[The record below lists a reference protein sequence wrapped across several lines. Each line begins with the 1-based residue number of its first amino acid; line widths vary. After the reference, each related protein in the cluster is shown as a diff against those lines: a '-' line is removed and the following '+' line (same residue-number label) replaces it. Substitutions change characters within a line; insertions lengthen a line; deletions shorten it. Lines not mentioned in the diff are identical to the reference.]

1 MSFRMQKIVAI
12 GGGGL
17 ALRETLAIDR
27 EIVRLTER
35 RRPRA
40 LFVPTASSDNA
51 DYCTAFRLI
60 YGGRLKCQCDALL
73 LLRDAPTHAATARR
87 IREAD
92 LIYVGGGN
100 TLKMMRRWRH
110 LGVDRLL
117 RQARKR
123 GTVLSGVSAG
133 ANCWFEYGSSDSMK
147 FYRPHDWTFIR
158 VRGLGFL
165 PATCCP
171 HYHREAREASFAE
184 MIGNHGGVGIALDDH
199 TALAV
204 VGDQYRVL
212 VSKASG
218 RAYKVERDGPTVR
231 TQQLPPSRSLTTSS
245 RLFENGAHTD
255 AGGREHSGKPDRR
268 SDETR

>member
-1 MSFRMQKIVAI
+1 MQKIVAI

-27 EIVRLTER
+27 EIVRLTQR

-40 LFVPTASSDNA
+40 LFIPTASSDNP
-51 DYCTAFRLI
+51 DYCRAFCLI
-60 YGGRLKCQCDALL
+60 YGERLGCQCDELL
-73 LLRDAPTHAATARR
+73 LLRDMPAHAALARR

-100 TLKMMRRWRH
+100 TLKMMRRWRR

-117 RQARKR
+117 AQARKR

-133 ANCWFEYGSSDSMK
+133 ANCWFAYGSSDSMK
-147 FYRPHDWTFIR
+147 FYRPDDWKFIR

-171 HYHREAREASFAE
+171 HYHRESREASFAE
-184 MIGNHGGVGIALDDH
+184 MIGNRGGVGIALDDH
-199 TALAV
+199 TALVV

-212 VSKASG
+212 VSKPTG
-218 RAYKVERDGPTVR
+218 RAYQVMRDRTVIR
-231 TQQLPPSRSLTTSS
+231 TQQLQPSRSFASLSAVLKDGL
-245 RLFENGAHTD
+245 R
-255 AGGREHSGKPDRR
+255 P
-268 SDETR
+268 

>member
-1 MSFRMQKIVAI
+1 VQKIVAI

-40 LFVPTASSDNA
+40 LFIPTASSDNP
-51 DYCTAFRLI
+51 DYCRAFRLI
-60 YGGRLKCQCDALL
+60 YGDRLGCQCDELL
-73 LLRDAPTHAATARR
+73 LLNDPPPHAALARTV
-87 IREAD
+87 READ

-100 TLKMMRRWRH
+100 TLKMMRRWRR

-117 RQARKR
+117 AQARKR

-147 FYRPHDWTFIR
+147 FYRPQDWKFIR

-171 HYHREAREASFAE
+171 HYHRESREASFAE
-184 MIGNHGGVGIALDDH
+184 MIGRHGGVGIALDDH
-199 TALAV
+199 TALV
-204 VGDQYRVL
+204 VIGDQYRVL
-212 VSKASG
+212 VSKPTG
-218 RAYKVERDGPTVR
+218 RGYKVARDGGAVQVEP
-231 TQQLPPSRSLTTSS
+231 LHPKHSLSDLG
-245 RLFENGAHTD
+245 RLV
-255 AGGREHSGKPDRR
+255 
-268 SDETR
+268 

>member
-1 MSFRMQKIVAI
+1 MQKIVAI

-40 LFVPTASSDNA
+40 LFLPTASSDNA

-60 YGGRLKCQCDALL
+60 YGDRLRCQCDVLL
-73 LLRDAPTHAATARR
+73 LLRNPPTHAALARS
-87 IREAD
+87 ICEAD

-117 RQARKR
+117 RQARKQ

-147 FYRPHDWTFIR
+147 FYRPDDWKFIR

-184 MIGNHGGVGIALDDH
+184 MIGKHGGVGIALDDH
-199 TALAV
+199 TALAL
-204 VGDQYRVL
+204 VGNEYRVL
-212 VSKASG
+212 LSRPSG
-218 RAYKVERDGPTVR
+218 SAYKIMRNGPTVR
-231 TQQLPPSRSLTTSS
+231 TQQLTPGRSLTTLKC
-245 RLFENGAHTD
+245 LFENGTSA
-255 AGGREHSGKPDRR
+255 
-268 SDETR
+268 

>member
-1 MSFRMQKIVAI
+1 MQKIVAI

-17 ALRETLAIDR
+17 VLRETIAIDR
-27 EIVRLTER
+27 EVVRLTER

-40 LFVPTASSDNA
+40 LFLPTASSDSP
-51 DYCTAFRLI
+51 DYCTAFQLI
-60 YGGRLKCQCDALL
+60 YGDRLNCQCDVLL
-73 LLRDAPTHAATARR
+73 LIKNPPSRAALARS
-87 IREAD
+87 IRQAD

-117 RQARKR
+117 HQARKR

-133 ANCWFEYGSSDSMK
+133 ANCWFQYGSSVSMK
-147 FYRPHDWTFIR
+147 FYRPDDWTFIR

-184 MIGNHGGVGIALDDH
+184 MIGKHGGVGIALDDH
-199 TALAV
+199 TALQV
-204 VGDQYRVL
+204 VDDRYRVL
-212 VSKASG
+212 VSQPSG
-218 RAYKVERDGPTVR
+218 RAYRVERLRDGVSHHRLSPDSDW
-231 TQQLPPSRSLTTSS
+231 QSLTA
-245 RLFENGAHTD
+245 LF
-255 AGGREHSGKPDRR
+255 R
-268 SDETR
+268 

>member
-1 MSFRMQKIVAI
+1 VQKIVAI

-40 LFVPTASSDNA
+40 LFIPTASSDNP
-51 DYCTAFRLI
+51 DYCRAFRLI
-60 YGGRLKCQCDALL
+60 YGDRLGCQCDELL
-73 LLRDAPTHAATARR
+73 LLKDAPTNAALARR
-87 IREAD
+87 IRESD

-100 TLKMMRRWRH
+100 TLKMMRRWRR

-117 RQARKR
+117 AQARKR

-147 FYRPHDWTFIR
+147 FYRPQDWKFIR

-171 HYHREAREASFAE
+171 HYHRESREALFAE
-184 MIGNHGGVGIALDDH
+184 MIGRHGGVGIALDDH
-199 TALAV
+199 TALVV
-204 VGDQYRVL
+204 VGDEYRIV
-212 VSKASG
+212 VSKPTG
-218 RAYKVERDGPTVR
+218 RAYTLARDGGAVR
-231 TQQLPPSRSLTTSS
+231 VAPLHPKHSLSNLGG
-245 RLFENGAHTD
+245 LFEVTVDDG
-255 AGGREHSGKPDRR
+255 
-268 SDETR
+268 

>member
-1 MSFRMQKIVAI
+1 MQKIVAI

-40 LFVPTASSDNA
+40 LFIPTASSDNP
-51 DYCTAFRLI
+51 DYCRAFRLI
-60 YGGRLKCQCDALL
+60 YGERLRCQCDELL
-73 LLRDAPTHAATARR
+73 LLKDVSAHAALARH

-100 TLKMMRRWRH
+100 TLKMMRRWRR
-110 LGVDRLL
+110 LGIDRLL
-117 RQARKR
+117 AQARKR

-147 FYRPHDWTFIR
+147 FYRPDDWKFIR

-165 PATCCP
+165 PGTCCP
-171 HYHREAREASFAE
+171 HYHRESREASFAE
-184 MIGNHGGVGIALDDH
+184 MIGKHRGVGIALDDH
-199 TALAV
+199 TALEV
-204 VGDQYRVL
+204 VGDQCRVL
-212 VSKASG
+212 VSKSTG
-218 RAYKVERDGPTVR
+218 RAYQVMRDRTVIR
-231 TQQLPPSRSLTTSS
+231 TQQLQPSRSFANLSAVLKDGLT
-245 RLFENGAHTD
+245 
-255 AGGREHSGKPDRR
+255 P
-268 SDETR
+268 

>member
-1 MSFRMQKIVAI
+1 MQKIVAI

-35 RRPRA
+35 QRPRA
-40 LFVPTASSDNA
+40 LFVPTASSDSP

-60 YGGRLKCQCDALL
+60 YGDRLNCECDELL
-73 LLRDAPTHAATARR
+73 LLKKPPTHAALARS
-87 IREAD
+87 IRQAD

-117 RQARKR
+117 QQARKR
-123 GTVLSGVSAG
+123 GTVLAGVSAG
-133 ANCWFEYGSSDSMK
+133 ANCWFDYGSSDSMK
-147 FYRPHDWTFIR
+147 FYRPDDWKFIR

-184 MIGNHGGVGIALDDH
+184 MIGRHGGVGIALDDH

-204 VGDQYRVL
+204 VGDQYRVV
-212 VSKASG
+212 VSKPSG
-218 RAYKVERDGPTVR
+218 RAYKVERHGATVGM
-231 TQQLPPSRSLTTSS
+231 QQLPPSRSLTTLN
-245 RLFENGAHTD
+245 RLFENGALVD
-255 AGGREHSGKPDRR
+255 AGGREHPGKPDWRT
-268 SDETR
+268 DEIR

>member
-1 MSFRMQKIVAI
+1 MQKIVAI

-40 LFVPTASSDNA
+40 LFLPTASSDNP

-60 YGGRLKCQCDALL
+60 YGDRLKCQCDALL
-73 LLRDAPTHAATARR
+73 LLRDPPTHAALARS
-87 IREAD
+87 IRQAD

-100 TLKMMRRWRH
+100 TLKMMRRWRR

-117 RQARKR
+117 ARARQR
-123 GTVLSGVSAG
+123 GAVLSGVSAG

-147 FYRPHDWTFIR
+147 FYRPDDWQFIR

-165 PATCCP
+165 PAVCCP

-184 MIGNHGGVGIALDDH
+184 IIGKHGGVGIALDDH
-199 TALAV
+199 TALEV
-204 VGDQYRVL
+204 VGDRFRIL
-212 VSKASG
+212 VSRSSG
-218 RAYKVERDGPTVR
+218 RAYRIERDGKGIPEH
-231 TQQLPPSRSLTTSS
+231 QLAPRSGWQSLTALL
-245 RLFENGAHTD
+245 R
-255 AGGREHSGKPDRR
+255 
-268 SDETR
+268 

>member
-1 MSFRMQKIVAI
+1 MQKIVAI

-40 LFVPTASSDNA
+40 LFLPTASSDNS
-51 DYCTAFRLI
+51 DYRSAFRLI
-60 YGGRLKCQCDALL
+60 YGDRLKCRCDELL
-73 LLRDAPTHAATARR
+73 LLRNPPSHAALARS
-87 IREAD
+87 IRRAD

-110 LGVDRLL
+110 LGVDLL
-117 RQARKR
+117 LGRARQR
-123 GTVLSGVSAG
+123 GAVLSGVSAG

-147 FYRPHDWTFIR
+147 FYRPDDWKFIR

-199 TALAV
+199 TALEV
-204 VGDQYRVL
+204 VGDQCRVL
-212 VSKASG
+212 VSKPTG
-218 RAYKVERDGPTVR
+218 RAYQVVREGPDVR
-231 TQQLPPSRSLTTSS
+231 TQQLQSSRSLASL
-245 RLFENGAHTD
+245 REVFEDGL
-255 AGGREHSGKPDRR
+255 RP
-268 SDETR
+268 